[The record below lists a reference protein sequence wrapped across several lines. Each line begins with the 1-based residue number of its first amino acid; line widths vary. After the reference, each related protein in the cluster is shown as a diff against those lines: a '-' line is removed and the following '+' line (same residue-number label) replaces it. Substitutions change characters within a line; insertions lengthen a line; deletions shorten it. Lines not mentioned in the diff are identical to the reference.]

1 MTNSKNSNLLGEKIK
16 ELRTQKGWSL
26 DELSSNSGIAK
37 TTIWGI
43 ENGSKPSY
51 DKLEKIADALG
62 IQLAYLLNYDMYDG
76 HDTIL
81 EKRSK
86 NLIFRNDTNASEVI
100 NSYFIENKNPK
111 RFMLKNSFSVDVDS
125 LTDIEIDEIFKS
137 IDFAIKL
144 KIEEFKNNKAG
155 E

>member
-1 MTNSKNSNLLGEKIK
+1 MTNSENNNLLGEKIK
-16 ELRTQKGWSL
+16 ELRTKKGWSL
-26 DELSSNSGIAK
+26 DELSSNSGVAK

-81 EKRSK
+81 EKRNKS
-86 NLIFRNDTNASEVI
+86 LIFPKEESNTSKVF
-100 NSYFIENKNPK
+100 NSYFGQIKNPK
-111 RFMLKNSFSVDVDS
+111 RFILKNSFSVDVDS
-125 LTDIEIDEIFKS
+125 LTDNQIDELFMS

-144 KIEEFKNNKAG
+144 KLEEFKNN
-155 E
+155 